1 MVGLLGDYAFQGFK
15 REDESR
21 GAGRVAEKAAH
32 LLREMSSQPSGVG
45 HVEEGSLV
53 AGEHKDPRDGET
65 GL

>member
-1 MVGLLGDYAFQGFK
+1 MHFK
-15 REDESR
+15 DLKEKMSPEAR
-21 GAGRVAEKAAH
+21 GRVAEKAAH

-53 AGEHKDPRDGET
+53 AGEHKDPGDGET